1 MAGLKFIN
9 LNDYLN
15 RWSLEKVCEITGL
28 IKEYADKHDYHD
40 VRLLSV
46 EDNTWSDEAN
56 QRYDIEIDY
65 VSDGGRCWQKLLIM
79 KGEVIDGLQFHKRY
93 VEFYPNLADRVGK
106 SKQINRKAV

>member
-1 MAGLKFIN
+1 MTGLKFIN
-9 LNDYLN
+9 LNDSLN
-15 RWSLEKVCEITGL
+15 RWSLEKIWEITGL

-40 VRLLSV
+40 VKLLSV

-65 VSDGGRCWQKLLIM
+65 VSDGGLCRQKLFLM

-93 VEFYPNLADRVGK
+93 AEFYPSVKDRVGW